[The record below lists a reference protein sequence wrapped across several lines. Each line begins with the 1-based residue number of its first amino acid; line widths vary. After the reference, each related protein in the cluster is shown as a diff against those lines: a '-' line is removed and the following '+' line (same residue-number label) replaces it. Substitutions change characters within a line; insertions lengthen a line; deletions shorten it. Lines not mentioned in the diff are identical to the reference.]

1 MKNFKNLFQLI
12 QNLFKYGKRR
22 IFISIIGISLV
33 SLEGLVMVVYVHW
46 FRHIIDLLN
55 WPPESQTI
63 THLFFHG
70 VGIFSILALGAAF
83 RYTGDILLVISGE
96 MLLKKLRVNLFEKFQ
111 LLSLD
116 FFQKHSLGSLLSR
129 FSTDIQSLQKV
140 LPSICYILRGVLYFT
155 GMVVTAFY
163 FDWLLTLYIL
173 PLIFIIFI
181 PMWYLGE
188 KGRSK
193 AIAFR
198 ENVASLQTNILEF
211 IFGMRIVRIF
221 LGEELAIAKFRKIS
235 EDVTRTA
242 IEKERIRQRTFL
254 AMSLGISLLTGIVIF
269 RLGYGILAMG
279 KTPGTMVA
287 YLFAV
292 TTLQVPLFHI
302 AGGWTELQK
311 MSGSSEK
318 IFQFLEQQPSVPD
331 EGTMELNEPITSLE
345 FSNVSFA
352 YDDKPVLKN
361 ISFQVNRGEKLA
373 FVGEN
378 GAGKTTLLNLIP
390 RFYDVNRGVI
400 YINNANIEKYNLKS
414 LRSKIT
420 VVSQE
425 FFLFNDTIW
434 NNIAYGKPDATD
446 AEILEVARKANVDK
460 FVSTLPDGYQAMVG
474 ENGSA
479 LSVGQRQRITIAR
492 AFLKNSP
499 ILLLDEPLGS
509 QDVEAEVEVTR
520 SLIELTTNRLTLI
533 VTHRPSLLKHIG
545 RFFSL
550 PIGVV
555 KENFRERAKET
566 NIP

>member
-55 WPPESQTI
+55 WPPESRTI

-83 RYTGDILLVISGE
+83 RYIGDVLLVISGE

-116 FFQKHSLGSLLSR
+116 FFQKHSFGSLLSR

-140 LPSICYILRGVLYFT
+140 LPSICYILRGVIYFT
-155 GMVVTAFY
+155 GMVATAFY
-163 FDWLLTLYIL
+163 FDWLFTLYIL

-211 IFGMRIVRIF
+211 ISGMRIVRIF
-221 LGEELAIAKFRKIS
+221 LGEELATAKFRKIS
-235 EDVTRTA
+235 ENVTRTA
-242 IEKERIRQRTFL
+242 IEKERIRQGTFL
-254 AMSLGISLLTGIVIF
+254 AMGLGISLLTGIVIF

-331 EGTMELNEPITSLE
+331 GGTVELNEPITSLE

-361 ISFQVNRGEKLA
+361 INLQVNRGEKLA
-373 FVGEN
+373 LVGEN
-378 GAGKTTLLNLIP
+378 GTGKTTLLNLIP
-390 RFYDVNRGVI
+390 RFYDVNQGVI
-400 YINNANIEKYNLKS
+400 YINNADIKKYNLKS

-420 VVSQE
+420 MVSQE

-446 AEILEVARKANVDK
+446 AEILEVARRAYVDK

-509 QDVEAEVEVTR
+509 QDFEAEVEVTR

-533 VTHRPSLLKHIG
+533 ATHRPSLLKHIG
-545 RFFSL
+545 RFLSL

-555 KENFRERAKET
+555 KENFRERAKEI